1 MITNQLQQ
9 SLINPL
15 KNDDIVKTIA
25 FIQMIKKHV
34 AHDLLRKYQNQ

>member
-1 MITNQLQQ
+1 MITDQSRQ

-15 KNDDIVKTIA
+15 KNYDIVKTSA
-25 FIQMIKKHV
+25 LIQMIRKHV